1 MNTNNDSNQHRFES
15 DWPQARDYRK
25 SIRLEFSLYIS
36 GIILCM
42 MLVSGYVITDRYVKT
57 VTRNV
62 VDKEIVQAR
71 SYSRPAGKLI
81 ISTDGP
87 DALLLNN
94 ICKKLAIDN
103 PDIYWVGIA
112 GADSVFLAHTD
123 IKQVVASKRIKP
135 IDSEPLADVLN
146 PGEKVQIRNDSIMI
160 SVPIMEND
168 IVVGL
173 LMAAS
178 SAGQIAK
185 ARQTSVT
192 TVATITL
199 AMILLGVPVTMLIL
213 NRKLRPV
220 SIMTNYLRNIDF
232 ANISLDIPI
241 RLNNEFGYLS
251 ETLRVMGAK
260 LNTAQREIIERER
273 IARELEIA
281 HDIQNSILPKTYPQ
295 STRYACAGAYRS
307 AREVGGDYYDF
318 IEFDNQHL
326 GIIIADVSGKSL
338 PGMLVMLLTRD
349 IVRQLAR
356 QTCEPAE
363 ILTEVNRQLLPDI
376 KKGMFV
382 TMFCGL
388 LHQQSGVFR
397 FASAGHNPVI
407 HVPGDGGTPNLIKT
421 KGYPL
426 GMMPADQF
434 AARIET
440 GSLVLGL
447 NDWLIQYTD
456 GINEAQNS
464 EGDEFGMERFVEL
477 LAASREMSPPDL
489 SDRIM
494 RQHSAF
500 VGETQQFDDIT
511 LLALKWTLQAVDNRN
526 RQVEETTYES

>member
-1 MNTNNDSNQHRFES
+1 MRTNNQADHRRLSS

-36 GIILCM
+36 SIILCM

-57 VTRNV
+57 VTQNI
-62 VDKEIVQAR
+62 VDKEIIQAR

-94 ICKKLAIDN
+94 ICKKMAMDN
-103 PDIYWVGIA
+103 PDMYWVGIA

-123 IKQVVASKRIKP
+123 IKQVVASNRFEH
-135 IDSEPLADVLN
+135 IDDEPLSDILL
-146 PGEKVQIRNDSIMI
+146 PGEKVQIRSDTIFT
-160 SVPIMEND
+160 SVPILEND
-168 IVVGL
+168 IIVGRL
-173 LMAAS
+173 KAAS
-178 SAGQIAK
+178 SARWIAE
-185 ARQTSVT
+185 ARRSSVT

-199 AMILLGVPVTMLIL
+199 IMILLGVPTSMLIL
-213 NRKLRPV
+213 NRNLRPV
-220 SIMTNYLRNIDF
+220 RVMTDYLQNIDY
-232 ANISLDIPI
+232 ADISLEIPI
-241 RLNNEFGYLS
+241 RLNNEFGYLA
-251 ETLRVMGAK
+251 ETLRVMGSK

-273 IARELEIA
+273 IERELEIA
-281 HDIQNSILPKTYPQ
+281 HDIQSSILPKAYPQ
-295 STRYACAGAYRS
+295 STYYDCAGAYRS

-338 PGMLVMLLTRD
+338 PGMLVMLMTRD

-363 ILTEVNRQLLPDI
+363 ILTEINRRLLPDI

-388 LHQQSGVFR
+388 LHQHSGRFR

-407 HVPGDGGTPNLIKT
+407 HLPAGQEPKLIKT

-426 GMMPADQF
+426 GMMPPDQF
-434 AARIET
+434 ASRIET
-440 GSLVLGL
+440 GELVLGAD
-447 NDWLIQYTD
+447 DWLIQYTD
-456 GINEAQNS
+456 GVNEAQNV
-464 EGDEFGMERFVEL
+464 EREEYGMERFVESL
-477 LAASREMSPPDL
+477 DDLRRMSPNDL
-489 SDRIM
+489 IEGVM
-494 RQHSAF
+494 RQQAVF
-500 VGETQQFDDIT
+500 VGDAPQFDDIT
-511 LLALKWTLQAVDNRN
+511 LLALKWTGQTVDNTN
-526 RQVEETTYES
+526 RRLEETTHGY